1 MAGRNYVHSA
11 QFIFQHENESLV
23 PNLDNT
29 MCNPGCDCGTKSI
42 TTVLDL
48 VTCPKCRLR
57 LVDVVLGVLHA

>member
-11 QFIFQHENESLV
+11 QFIFQDKDESLV

-42 TTVLDL
+42 TAVLDL